1 MQKASPT
8 RMNLLILKAQVESGR
23 KGLGLLRSK
32 REALVREF
40 FSAMDTV
47 VASRD
52 LLRQRM
58 EGAMNSLAVALG
70 LDGRAAVQSAAFAC
84 QRDIPIEMVERN
96 IWGVRFPEIHPRS
109 VIRTIDARGYAVP
122 SVSSYTSTA
131 ARDFEK
137 VLDQVL
143 KIISVEMRLKRLGE
157 EIKKTTRRINAL
169 TEIVLPDLK
178 LQIRAIRF
186 ALEEREREDIFR
198 MKRFKEKQAVESI
211 DNPGGCGILI

>member
-1 MQKASPT
+1 MEKQSPT
-8 RMNLLILKAQVESGR
+8 RMNLLILKAQAESAR
-23 KGLGLLRSK
+23 KGLDLLRSK

-52 LLRQRM
+52 LLRRMM

-70 LDGRAAVQSAAFAC
+70 LDGRAAVQSAAFAA
-84 QRDIPIEMVERN
+84 QRDIPVELVEKN
-96 IWGVRFPEIHPRS
+96 IWGVKFPEIRHQS
-109 VIRTIDARGYAVP
+109 VIRSADARGYAITG
-122 SVSSYTSTA
+122 VSSHTNTA

-137 VLDQVL
+137 GLDQAL
-143 KIISVEMRLKRLGE
+143 KIISVEMRLKRLGG

-169 TEIVLPDLK
+169 TEIVLPDLQR
-178 LQIRAIRF
+178 QIRAIRF

-198 MKRFKEKQAVESI
+198 MKRFKRKQSA
-211 DNPGGCGILI
+211 NP